1 MKAQG
6 VLDGKVR
13 DLSDTLK
20 EMLLV
25 AKTNPDLFVVEGTEN
40 LREEIGKAAM
50 EVATLMSEYV
60 ESSSLASRS
69 SSFAICM
76 LIVLK

>member
-25 AKTNPDLFVVEGTEN
+25 ARETPNLFVVKGTEN
-40 LREEIGKAAM
+40 IREEIGKAAM
-50 EVATLMSEYV
+50 EVATLLSEYL
-60 ESSSLASRS
+60 ESSSLARKS
-69 SSFAICM
+69 SLAICT

>member
-25 AKTNPDLFVVEGTEN
+25 ARATPNLFVVEGTEN
-40 LREEIGKAAM
+40 IIEEIGKAAM
-50 EVATLMSEYV
+50 EVATLMSEYLD
-60 ESSSLASRS
+60 SSSLASKS
-69 SSFAICM
+69 SSLVICT

>member
-25 AKTNPDLFVVEGTEN
+25 ARTTPNLFVVEGTEN
-40 LREEIGKAAM
+40 IIEEIGKATL
-50 EVATLMSEYV
+50 EVANLMSEYV
-60 ESSSLASRS
+60 ESSSLASKS
-69 SSFAICM
+69 SSLAICT
-76 LIVLK
+76 LTVLK

>member
-25 AKTNPDLFVVEGTEN
+25 ARTIPNLFVVEGTEN
-40 LREEIGKAAM
+40 IIEEIGKAAM

-60 ESSSLASRS
+60 ESSSLAGES
-69 SSFAICM
+69 SSLAVCT
-76 LIVLK
+76 LLC

>member
-13 DLSDTLK
+13 DLSNTLK

-25 AKTNPDLFVVEGTEN
+25 ARATPNLFVVERTEN
-40 LREEIGKAAM
+40 IMEEIGKAALK
-50 EVATLMSEYV
+50 VASLMSKYV
-60 ESSSLASRS
+60 EDSSLASKS
-69 SSFAICM
+69 SCLAFCTPI
-76 LIVLK
+76 LLK

>member
-25 AKTNPDLFVVEGTEN
+25 ARITPNLFVVEGTEN
-40 LREEIGKAAM
+40 IVEEVGKAAI

-60 ESSSLASRS
+60 ESSSLASTS
-69 SSFAICM
+69 SSVAICT

>member
-25 AKTNPDLFVVEGTEN
+25 ARTTPNLFVVEGTEN
-40 LREEIGKAAM
+40 IIEEIGKAAM

-60 ESSSLASRS
+60 ESSSLASKS
-69 SSFAICM
+69 SSLAICT
-76 LIVLK
+76 LLC

>member
-25 AKTNPDLFVVEGTEN
+25 AQTTPNLFVVEGTEN
-40 LREEIGKAAM
+40 IIEKIGKAAM

-60 ESSSLASRS
+60 ESSSLASKS
-69 SSFAICM
+69 PLAICT

>member
-25 AKTNPDLFVVEGTEN
+25 ARDTSNLFVVEGTEN
-40 LREEIGKAAM
+40 IIEEIGKAAL

-60 ESSSLASRS
+60 ESSSLASKS
-69 SSFAICM
+69 SCLGICT

>member
-25 AKTNPDLFVVEGTEN
+25 ARTTPNLFVVEGTEN
-40 LREEIGKAAM
+40 IIEEIGKAAM

-60 ESSSLASRS
+60 ESSSLASKS
-69 SSFAICM
+69 SSLAIGT
-76 LIVLK
+76 LIFLC

>member
-25 AKTNPDLFVVEGTEN
+25 ARTTPNLFVVEGTEN
-40 LREEIGKAAM
+40 IIEEIGKAAM

-60 ESSSLASRS
+60 ESSSLASKS
-69 SSFAICM
+69 SSLQFGC
-76 LIVLK
+76 LLC

>member
-25 AKTNPDLFVVEGTEN
+25 ARTTPNLFVVEGTEN
-40 LREEIGKAAM
+40 IIEEIGKAAM

-60 ESSSLASRS
+60 ESSSLASKS
-69 SSFAICM
+69 SSLAICT